1 MSDKVTTRGVTCCA
15 AVRADYRKW
24 SFKRVFICRILVVRN
39 RTSFSSVRHCTKK
52 SQPSSVFEDKLK
64 LKNVFAQLCWQKQ
77 EKRRYREWQLCLKLF
92 HVRKPKPRLL
102 LFHPA
107 MWVNV
112 VDLFL
117 SSTDINTNIKVAR
130 DRSQIHLAHT
140 FVASRTRAKMI
151 FIFQKV
157 QSFALYS
164 LLVLVF
170 CLGTL
175 LRVFPFFKRLMSNAI
190 DAMFGLKMPQDDYW
204 DSMFSRQMLTG
215 LWRFIFLDINKKTKL
230 GTKAY
235 NSPLVSLDGKTY
247 CRLLDSAKQGRP
259 LVVNFGSSSWRPFL
273 SKFRDFSEIVRDFS
287 DFADFVIVYIE
298 EAHPSDGWAL
308 KVSLFISGS
317 LQIFYSRNIH
327 RFISVLPEVIS
338 RVIT

>member
-1 MSDKVTTRGVTCCA
+1 M
-15 AVRADYRKW
+15 
-24 SFKRVFICRILVVRN
+24 
-39 RTSFSSVRHCTKK
+39 
-52 SQPSSVFEDKLK
+52 
-64 LKNVFAQLCWQKQ
+64 
-77 EKRRYREWQLCLKLF
+77 
-92 HVRKPKPRLL
+92 
-102 LFHPA
+102 
-107 MWVNV
+107 NV

-117 SSTDINTNIKVAR
+117 STTDINTNIKVAH

-140 FVASRTRAKMI
+140 FVASSTRAKMI

-259 LVVNFGSSSWRPFL
+259 LVVNFGSSS
-273 SKFRDFSEIVRDFS
+273 
-287 DFADFVIVYIE
+287 
-298 EAHPSDGWAL
+298 
-308 KVSLFISGS
+308 
-317 LQIFYSRNIH
+317 
-327 RFISVLPEVIS
+327 
-338 RVIT
+338 